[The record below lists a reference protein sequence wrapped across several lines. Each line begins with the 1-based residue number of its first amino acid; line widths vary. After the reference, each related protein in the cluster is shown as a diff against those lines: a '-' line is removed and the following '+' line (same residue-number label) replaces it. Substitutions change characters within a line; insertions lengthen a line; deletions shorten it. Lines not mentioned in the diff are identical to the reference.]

1 MATETTTRPPISEGY
16 TGMLLLTLLAM
27 VTGIGL
33 LVLEATEYDWEQKPK
48 SAAAIAL
55 PGAVAKSP
63 GIASTEVSA
72 PAVAKQDEPK
82 PETKPEVAVK
92 PPATAPVVVPAPVVA
107 AIPPVTGP
115 TPSPLLT
122 PQPSPPVPASTPKPA
137 TPMAPVAPTPSPLIL
152 PFVR

>member
-1 MATETTTRPPISEGY
+1 MATETTARPISEGY

-63 GIASTEVSA
+63 GIASVEVPA
-72 PAVAKQDEPK
+72 PAVAKRDEPK
-82 PETKPEVAVK
+82 PEAKPEVAVK
-92 PPATAPVVVPAPVVA
+92 PAAPVIAPAPVVA

-122 PQPSPPVPASTPKPA
+122 PQPNSAVPAAVPA
-137 TPMAPVAPTPSPLIL
+137 APTPSPLIL
-152 PFVR
+152 R

>member
-92 PPATAPVVVPAPVVA
+92 PLAPAPVVVPAPVVA
-107 AIPPVTGP
+107 AVPPVTGP

>member
-1 MATETTTRPPISEGY
+1 MATETTARPISEGY

-63 GIASTEVSA
+63 GITSVEAPA
-72 PAVAKQDEPK
+72 PAVAKRDEPK
-82 PETKPEVAVK
+82 PEAKPEVAVK
-92 PPATAPVVVPAPVVA
+92 PAAPVIAPAPVVA
-107 AIPPVTGP
+107 ATPAPTGP

-122 PQPSPPVPASTPKPA
+122 PQPNSAVRTIRKVWRRPA
-137 TPMAPVAPTPSPLIL
+137 TRRS
-152 PFVR
+152 

>member
-1 MATETTTRPPISEGY
+1 MATETTARPISEGY

-63 GIASTEVSA
+63 GIASVEVPA
-72 PAVAKQDEPK
+72 PAVAKRDEPK
-82 PETKPEVAVK
+82 PEAKPEVAVK
-92 PPATAPVVVPAPVVA
+92 PAAPVVAPVVAPAPVVA
-107 AIPPVTGP
+107 ATPAPTGP

-122 PQPSPPVPASTPKPA
+122 PQPNSAVPAAVPA
-137 TPMAPVAPTPSPLIL
+137 APTPSPLIL
-152 PFVR
+152 R

>member
-55 PGAVAKSP
+55 PGAVGKSP
-63 GIASTEVSA
+63 GIASAEVPA

-82 PETKPEVAVK
+82 PEAKPEVAVK
-92 PPATAPVVVPAPVVA
+92 SAAPVVVPAPVVA

-122 PQPSPPVPASTPKPA
+122 PQPNPAVPATTPAPKPA
-137 TPMAPVAPTPSPLIL
+137 APMAPAVPTPSPLIL
-152 PFVR
+152 PFGR